1 MGTSSTR
8 RLGSANAISV
18 GRKLDR
24 LIDAISEGFRAPEL
38 QRRVDELSRR
48 KAELDASFEIDAAPL
63 PLLNSNLGE
72 LYRQKVERLH
82 ESLKTPQTSVEAL
95 NILRMLIEKIV
106 VRYADRRFSIELVG
120 DIANMVEFSSNQTPS
135 GKQQLRRSVKVVA
148 GEGLEPPTLG
158 L

>member
-18 GRKLDR
+18 GRKLDQ

-63 PLLNSNLGE
+63 SLLNSNPGE

-82 ESLKTPQTSVEAL
+82 ESLKNP
-95 NILRMLIEKIV
+95 
-106 VRYADRRFSIELVG
+106 ADVG
-120 DIANMVEFSSNQTPS
+120 GSP
-135 GKQQLRRSVKVVA
+135 
-148 GEGLEPPTLG
+148 
-158 L
+158 

>member
-18 GRKLDR
+18 GRKLDQ

-63 PLLNSNLGE
+63 SLLNSNLGE
-72 LYRQKVERLH
+72 LYRQTVERLH
-82 ESLKTPQTSVEAL
+82 GSLKTPQTSVEAL
-95 NILRMLIEKIV
+95 NILRKLIEKIV

-120 DIANMVEFSSNQTPS
+120 DIANMVEFSGNQTPS